1 MNYTE
6 FLQKEKAYMEAYEEI
21 RETAV
26 SICKHFTELNPQKY
40 PLLMGSD
47 QVNVI
52 TTSADVK
59 IKVKNLFD
67 ERIREHIVPTSL
79 FFAESINALTEENCT
94 SISYIAQ
101 ENDIKP
107 DEMLC
112 TKVRIFNEKYEDAKI
127 ARAAITEYLS
137 DIYDFGDADA
147 YDCTVDESE
156 WCYGIRLDKLDHFK
170 RK

>member
-79 FFAESINALTEENCT
+79 FLLKA
-94 SISYIAQ
+94 
-101 ENDIKP
+101 
-107 DEMLC
+107 
-112 TKVRIFNEKYEDAKI
+112 
-127 ARAAITEYLS
+127 
-137 DIYDFGDADA
+137 
-147 YDCTVDESE
+147 
-156 WCYGIRLDKLDHFK
+156 
-170 RK
+170 